1 MVQVHFNTAF
11 AGMKPEVLRTW
22 LDFDRAQLI
31 GSAIFT
37 QNDSLTSKIVRW
49 AESWRCDEGGFIPSH
64 TGSIIEYKNDLYIF
78 DMKPMRASVQPLYD
92 YLLNTDD
99 KYAIVLR
106 NFNLDTKM
114 FSLNVAEHIGEFYP
128 FLSAIRSVF
137 TKRQTKWVRHC
148 SELHLRELQK
158 QGLFTDLNPEIT
170 PDELYHALTESCEVK
185 K

>member
-11 AGMKPEVLRTW
+11 AGMKPEVLRTNRYTY
-22 LDFDRAQLI
+22 RAQLV

-49 AESWRCDEGGFIPSH
+49 AESWRCKEGGFIPSH
-64 TGSIIEYKNDLYIF
+64 TGSIIEYNDDLYIF

-128 FLSAIRSVF
+128 IFISNKKCF
-137 TKRQTKWVRHC
+137 Y
-148 SELHLRELQK
+148 QK
-158 QGLFTDLNPEIT
+158 TN
-170 PDELYHALTESCEVK
+170 
-185 K
+185 